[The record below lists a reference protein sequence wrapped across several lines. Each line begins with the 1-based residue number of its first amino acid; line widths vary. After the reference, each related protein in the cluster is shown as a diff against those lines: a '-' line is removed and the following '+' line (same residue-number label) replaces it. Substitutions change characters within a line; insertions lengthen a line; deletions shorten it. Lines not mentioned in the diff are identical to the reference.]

1 MNDNININNRKNTK
15 MKNDN
20 DNQLT
25 AYDLLLRVEIV
36 QSDLQS
42 CNLQFVADSLPEIWA
57 STQCDS

>member
-1 MNDNININNRKNTK
+1 

-20 DNQLT
+20 DNGDQLT